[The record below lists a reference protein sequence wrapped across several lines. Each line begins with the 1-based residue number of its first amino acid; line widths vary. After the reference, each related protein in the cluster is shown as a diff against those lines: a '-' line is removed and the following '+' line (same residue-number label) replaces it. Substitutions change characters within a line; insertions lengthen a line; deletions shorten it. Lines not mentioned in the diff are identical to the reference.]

1 MIHDNL
7 QSVDHFLLVVFLP
20 LSPSVKICQV
30 ALPLFCRQKEMQP
43 QLQVQMAG
51 GQRLGQFA
59 VECGDIDYTVDL

>member
-7 QSVDHFLLVVFLP
+7 QSVDHFLLVVFLS

-30 ALPLFCRQKEMQP
+30 ALPLVCRQKEMQP

-51 GQRLGQFA
+51 GSKNGSVCL
-59 VECGDIDYTVDL
+59 